1 MLIDTNR
8 SGFTLIEIILTLSLL
23 AIVVAMGTPRLTE
36 ALRSRTTAA
45 AADQFVSAHS
55 LARATALRYGRV
67 AQLHMN
73 PGSRRFWVE
82 VDTSGNGL
90 GQRATVWYARD
101 LAESGVVM
109 TSDRS
114 LLCFD
119 ARGLA
124 TPIGACE
131 DGNVTVTFTL
141 ANHADTVRSAALGK
155 ILR

>member
-1 MLIDTNR
+1 MMIDTNR
-8 SGFTLIEIILTLSLL
+8 DGFTLLETIITMSLL
-23 AIVVAMGTPRLTE
+23 AIVAAMGAPRLSE
-36 ALRSRTTAA
+36 ALRSRTTDA
-45 AADQFVSAHS
+45 AADQFVTAHS

-67 AQLHMN
+67 AQLHIN
-73 PGSRRFWVE
+73 PGTRRFWVE
-82 VDTSGNGL
+82 VDTSGNGR
-90 GQRATVWYARD
+90 GQRATVWYVRD
-101 LAESGVVM
+101 LTERGLVM
-109 TSDRS
+109 TSNRT